1 MTDNDHYSDQDI
13 AIDDHRADLICAIN
27 GALNALTRARSS
39 LTALMSN
46 QVYDIAFVEGSTG
59 GDVAAF
65 LDDSLR
71 FTRAAHLLTREV
83 TDAN

>member
-1 MTDNDHYSDQDI
+1 MTDQQHLTDRDI
-13 AIDDHRADLICAIN
+13 AIEDHRADLICAIN

-39 LTALMSN
+39 LTALISN
-46 QVYDIAFVEGSTG
+46 QVYDTEFAEGATG
-59 GDVAAF
+59 IDLTAF

-83 TDAN
+83 TDVQ